1 MTTWKNCRADLYY
14 ADEGAQLNDPG
25 YEVRILDAEMVI
37 SYEGETGWVNYA
49 GRDMGGGHFALHSPE
64 VDGRAMLHR
73 APDSEIIE
81 GNWSEDGCHGMWRLH
96 LID

>member
-37 SYEGETGWVNYA
+37 SYEGAPV
-49 GRDMGGGHFALHSPE
+49 
-64 VDGRAMLHR
+64 VRAVP
-73 APDSEIIE
+73 A
-81 GNWSEDGCHGMWRLH
+81 
-96 LID
+96 